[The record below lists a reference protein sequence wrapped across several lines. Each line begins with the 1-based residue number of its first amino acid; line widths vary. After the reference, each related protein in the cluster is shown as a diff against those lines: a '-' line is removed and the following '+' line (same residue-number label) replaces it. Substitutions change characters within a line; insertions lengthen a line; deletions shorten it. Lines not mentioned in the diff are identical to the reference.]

1 MTKTGFLR
9 TFNHYTFQFVC
20 FCFSLS
26 VPRDSFPVRET
37 FLGLCPVLNFY
48 FSPLLLWY
56 RSTGSLFGLLTELYC
71 LSIIN
76 TNPTSQTSKWSK
88 FFICCCV
95 PSGAHSFYGLV
106 VYGFIKTT
114 FLPGFCLTE
123 FFTFVLIYIIIYI
136 MFIYSF
142 IYSVTS
148 FPVESWVSMPYEHRE
163 KPTKIY
169 ILYVSTHDTS
179 VSLGHTFWVSY
190 VLSTTS

>member
-1 MTKTGFLR
+1 MSCVKFL
-9 TFNHYTFQFVC
+9 
-20 FCFSLS
+20 
-26 VPRDSFPVRET
+26 
-37 FLGLCPVLNFY
+37 

-88 FFICCCV
+88 FFTCCCV

-148 FPVESWVSMPYEHRE
+148 FPVESWVPMPYEHRE
-163 KPTKIY
+163 KPIW
-169 ILYVSTHDTS
+169 LTS
-179 VSLGHTFWVSY
+179 FMRVPMTLSVTLGLPFGLVCPVNH
-190 VLSTTS
+190 L